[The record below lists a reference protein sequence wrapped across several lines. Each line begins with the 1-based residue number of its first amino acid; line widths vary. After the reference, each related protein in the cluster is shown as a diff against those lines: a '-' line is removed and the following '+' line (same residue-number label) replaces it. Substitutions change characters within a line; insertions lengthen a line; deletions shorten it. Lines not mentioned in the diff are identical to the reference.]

1 MEGAVVNWRER
12 LPRLRR
18 AGIWAVLTCAVAYAA
33 VGVVIDGGQVTAHGL
48 PPLQRPWLLPLI
60 LVMAPLNYLLRFIKW
75 HAYTRRLGF
84 LHVPW
89 RGNLVVFLSGLGLT
103 LTPGKV
109 GELVKSWM
117 LWERYRVPAAR
128 SASMIVADRVT
139 DGCAML
145 ALATV
150 GAVLLGRGHVPYL
163 LIAAIAVLILLL
175 RSRRVMRGLLRL
187 LARIPRLHRF
197 EHRLEDLLEAASA
210 LLAPDIFGYAFL
222 LGLIGWGLE
231 GLIVYLTLGMFGY
244 PFSVGASLLVVASSA
259 IAGGVS
265 ALPGGV
271 GAAEGVMVGLL
282 LWLAVPLPLAVL
294 TTLITRFSTLWLGV
308 AIGLVALSV
317 AEAGSGAAAARDPAG
332 VAEGRSP

>member
-1 MEGAVVNWRER
+1 LSGRAVLEGIAVNWSER

-18 AGIWAVLTCAVAYAA
+18 AGIWTVVVCAAAYAA
-33 VGVVIDGGQVTAHGL
+33 VGVVFDGGQITAHGL
-48 PPLQRPWLLPLI
+48 PPVHRLWLLPLI
-60 LVMAPLNYLLRFIKW
+60 LVMAPANYLLRFVKW

-84 LHVPW
+84 THVPW
-89 RGNLVVFLSGLGLT
+89 RANFVIFLSGLGLT

-117 LWERYRVPAAR
+117 LWDRYQVPAAR
-128 SASMIVADRVT
+128 SAPMIVADRLT

-150 GAVLLGRGHVPYL
+150 GVAMLGRGHVPYL
-163 LIAAIAVLILLL
+163 LIAAALLFIVLL
-175 RSRRVMRGLLRL
+175 RSRRVMLGLLRI
-187 LARIPRLHRF
+187 LARVPRLRPF
-197 EHRLEDLLEAASA
+197 EQRMHDLLDSAQA
-210 LLAPDIFGYAFL
+210 LLAPDIFALAFL

-231 GLIVYLTLGMFGY
+231 GLIVFLALGMFGY
-244 PFSVGASLLVVASSA
+244 PFPVGASLLVVASSA

-282 LWLAVPLPLAVL
+282 LWLSVPLPLAVL
-294 TTLITRFSTLWLGV
+294 TMLVTRFSTLWLGV
-308 AIGLVALSV
+308 AIGLVALGA
-317 AEAGSGAAAARDPAG
+317 AEAGPRGLPAG
-332 VAEGRSP
+332 RTG